1 MSILT
6 VLILAAVAATVLSLL
21 FGVSAMA
28 TGHDV
33 DHRSS
38 DQWMH
43 LRVGFQALALALV
56 LLALLTR

>member
-1 MSILT
+1 MSILS